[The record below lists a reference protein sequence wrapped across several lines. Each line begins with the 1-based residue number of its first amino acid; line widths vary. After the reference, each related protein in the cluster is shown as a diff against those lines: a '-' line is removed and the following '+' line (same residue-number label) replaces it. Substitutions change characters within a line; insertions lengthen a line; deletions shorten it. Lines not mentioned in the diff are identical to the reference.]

1 MSNRIDIKNLKVA
14 EFLSEE
20 TVAFSASLYWD
31 GKKVGE
37 ASNDGHGG
45 ANRIL
50 LLGKSGKWDRELMD
64 EMAKEAETHTWT
76 YEGLTEPHSL
86 DSYISQLVEDKQEE
100 KFLKKECRKNTLF
113 RIPGKTY
120 KDGEYDCFR
129 SYYSL
134 GLRDWLIKQHGKDVL
149 ILNESIN

>member
-1 MSNRIDIKNLKVA
+1 MGNRIDIKNLKVA

-50 LLGKSGKWDRELMD
+50 LLENGKMDWSLMD

-100 KFLKKECRKNTLF
+100 KFLKKECRKNTLL
-113 RIPGKTY
+113 RIPDRTY
-120 KDGEYDCFR
+120 KDGEYDC
-129 SYYSL
+129 
-134 GLRDWLIKQHGKDVL
+134 IKVPYTPMVKDQVIKRYGKDVL

>member
-1 MSNRIDIKNLKVA
+1 MNEQKKARVSYKAISEDLQLKV
-14 EFLSEE
+14 ERLS
-20 TVAFSASLYWD
+20 SQ
-31 GKKVGE
+31 
-37 ASNDGHGG
+37 
-45 ANRIL
+45 
-50 LLGKSGKWDRELMD
+50 MD

-120 KDGEYDCFR
+120 KDGEYDC
-129 SYYSL
+129 
-134 GLRDWLIKQHGKDVL
+134 IKVPYTPMVKDQVIKRYGKDVL

>member
-20 TVAFSASLYWD
+20 TVAFSVSLYWD

-50 LLGKSGKWDRELMD
+50 LLENGKMDWSLM
-64 EMAKEAETHTWT
+64 
-76 YEGLTEPHSL
+76 
-86 DSYISQLVEDKQEE
+86 EDKQEE
-100 KFLKKECRKNTLF
+100 KFLKKECRKNTLL
-113 RIPGKTY
+113 RIPDRTY
-120 KDGEYDCFR
+120 KDGEYDC
-129 SYYSL
+129 
-134 GLRDWLIKQHGKDVL
+134 IKVPYTPMVKDQVIKRYGKDVL